1 MALQGFNDI
10 VKLHRLTEDLA
21 KLGLK
26 FAAPKWT
33 SGEMVSLMP
42 LDAEALPVYTRD
54 AAVFTGSI
62 QEVEAWICGVMWRD
76 TYTQMLKLATSE
88 DIAKA
93 EQNYRNEQL
102 MAKLKTDVSKPS
114 TIVKLK

>member
-1 MALQGFNDI
+1 MALQGYNDI
-10 VKLHRLTEDLA
+10 VKLHSLTEELA

-33 SGEMVSLMP
+33 NGDLVSLMP
-42 LDAEALPVYTRD
+42 LDSEALPVYTRD
-54 AAVFTGSI
+54 AAIFTGTI
-62 QEVEAWICGVMWRD
+62 QEVEAWICGVAWRD
-76 TYTQMLKLATSE
+76 TYTQLLKLTTPE
-88 DIAKA
+88 DITKA

-102 MAKLKTDVSKPS
+102 MIKLKTDISNPS